1 MRVCD
6 VVVRALAAVVIL
18 AGVGATTVGCGLGDG
33 TGALAGTL
41 FLRGCTHD
49 YDFGSL
55 AAPAGYDMHPS
66 YFVANP
72 VNALASSQPL
82 HPINK
87 VTIRVQPSGNRQDES
102 DLLYVTIA
110 NDADVAAALNT
121 PVQVDGFSNVRAT
134 LTLNETCPDAE
145 VEPTL
150 VGTMT
155 WSSFGGATAVDG
167 IQFGDRLAATFSFD
181 VVDQRQQAI
190 GGLGGVPTDPVAAGA
205 ISGSFD
211 FIVRQG
217 KAAQPF

>member
-1 MRVCD
+1 MSGMRLY
-6 VVVRALAAVVIL
+6 ALALCLGFA
-18 AGVGATTVGCGLGDG
+18 GCGLGDG
-33 TGALAGTL
+33 TGMLSGTL
-41 FLRGCTHD
+41 YLRGCTHSYD
-49 YDFGSL
+49 YGSL
-55 AAPAGYDMHPS
+55 AAPAAYDMHPT

-72 VNALASSQPL
+72 INALASNQPL

-102 DLLYVTIA
+102 DLLYITVA

-121 PVQVDGFSNVRAT
+121 AVQVDGFSNVRAS
-134 LTLNETCPDAE
+134 LTLNNTCPDAE

-150 VGTMT
+150 VGSMT
-155 WSSFGGATAVDG
+155 WSSFGSATAVDG
-167 IQFGDRLAATFSFD
+167 IQFGDRLAATFSFN
-181 VVDQRQQAI
+181 VVDQRQAAI
-190 GGLGGVPTDPVAAGA
+190 GGLGGVPIQPVAGGA

>member
-1 MRVCD
+1 MMGMRCLF
-6 VVVRALAAVVIL
+6 AICLLAA
-18 AGVGATTVGCGLGDG
+18 AGCGIGNG
-33 TGALAGTL
+33 SGALTGTL

-49 YDFGSL
+49 YDYGSL
-55 AAPAGYDMHPS
+55 AAPADYDMKPTF
-66 YFVANP
+66 FVADP
-72 VNALASSQPL
+72 INALASSQPL

-102 DLLYVTIA
+102 DLLYVTVA
-110 NDADVAAALNT
+110 NDAEVAAALNT
-121 PVQVDGFSNVRAT
+121 PVQVDGFSNMRAT

-155 WSSFGGATAVDG
+155 WSSFGNASATEGV
-167 IQFGDRLAATFSFD
+167 QFGDRLAATFSFN
-181 VVDQRQQAI
+181 VVDQRQEAI

-205 ISGSFD
+205 ITGSFD
-211 FIVRQG
+211 FVVRQG